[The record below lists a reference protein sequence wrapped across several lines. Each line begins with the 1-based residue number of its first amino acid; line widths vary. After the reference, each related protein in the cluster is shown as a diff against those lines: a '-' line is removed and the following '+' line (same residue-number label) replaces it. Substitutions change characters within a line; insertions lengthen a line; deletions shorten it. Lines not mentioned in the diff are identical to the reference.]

1 MADELARQGSSNI
14 FVGPEPFVGISKSAV
29 KREIL
34 DWGQSQIA
42 SIWSNMRGLRQ
53 AKTFITPSRSIAK
66 KLLGL
71 HRREL
76 RTITGLLT
84 GHCPARYHLH
94 KIGMW
99 PNNLCRF
106 CLTELESSAHLLC
119 FCSALVSRRLR
130 FLGSHLLSPYD
141 VWRIC
146 PKKVIQ
152 FIDCIAPDWDGPC
165 LQNNPSSSVS
175 MDTSNLQHGQ

>member
-14 FVGPEPFVGISKSAV
+14 FVGPEPFLGISKSAV
-29 KREIL
+29 RHEIT
-34 DWGQSQIA
+34 DWGQAQIA
-42 SIWSNMRGLRQ
+42 SIWSEMRGLRQ
-53 AKTFITPSRSIAK
+53 AKTFITPSPSIAK

-71 HRREL
+71 NRREL

-119 FCSALVSRRLR
+119 FCGALVSRRLR
-130 FLGSHLLSPYD
+130 FLGSHLLTPYD
-141 VWRIC
+141 VWHTH
-146 PKKVIQ
+146 PKQVIQ
-152 FIDCIAPDWDGPC
+152 FIDCIAPNWDKPC
-165 LQNNPSSSVS
+165 LQNNPSSSDS
-175 MDTSNLQHGQ
+175 MDPSNL